1 MVLSVAALL
10 ALLGY
15 ALLLDRDLRR
25 QRSTARRPSLRVI
38 LVTGLCL
45 LATVPMVSLVLVLAE
60 RTARAQDDATATRLQ
75 STAAAIAVSADQFV
89 DKHLTG
95 VVEISHSLELFG
107 SADSTTLLRHLELSH
122 AIYTDFLTM
131 LVTDATGTVIE
142 ATRLENGHPHRVPFG
157 GHDVSDRG
165 YYREPM
171 ASGAP
176 YVSEVFQG
184 RGLGRDPIVAVSA
197 PYSLDGA
204 AWSGVV
210 EGSLNLGA
218 FERLQ
223 LLFPVGEYDL
233 LVVDQSRRVLYSTL
247 GAEFPVLSALEQDV
261 FLGSG
266 SAAED
271 TLSSGGI
278 ALAEHFVVARAP
290 TRLGWSVWLRAP
302 RQTFMGRMMRD
313 YAPALAWLAAAVVI
327 SLMLARSLVR
337 RVNRPLRRLARA
349 VEAVRLGDGGQRV
362 EVLPQTPV
370 EVAAVFDSLAELE
383 RRLADAYAE
392 LTASMDAEQAARSR
406 LAEALADRESVIEA
420 RTRDL
425 EAARQQLE
433 KLAQTDPLTG
443 LKNRR
448 AFGEARDLMWR
459 VAMRSGDAVTLAVVD
474 VDHFKS
480 YNDRY
485 GHAQGDA
492 CLVAV
497 AQALTASAGRPLD
510 SVARYG
516 GEEFVLLLGSCDG
529 AGGRV
534 VAERCRQAVEALELV
549 NDAAPAGLVTVS
561 IGVASGR
568 PCDGTHF
575 DELFERADSALY
587 AAKSA
592 GRNQVRLAAP
602 PSGSAAA
609 TTGA

>member
-1 MVLSVAALL
+1 
-10 ALLGY
+10 
-15 ALLLDRDLRR
+15 
-25 QRSTARRPSLRVI
+25 
-38 LVTGLCL
+38 
-45 LATVPMVSLVLVLAE
+45 MVSLVLVLAE
-60 RTARAQDDATATRLQ
+60 RTARAQDDAAASRLQ

-95 VVEISHSLELFG
+95 VVEISHSIGLFG

-131 LVTDATGTVIE
+131 LVTDADGTVIE
-142 ATRLENGHPHRVPFG
+142 ATRLENDHPRRVPFG
-157 GHDVSDRG
+157 GHDVSDRP
-165 YYREPM
+165 YFAEPM
-171 ASGAP
+171 ASGTP
-176 YVSEVFQG
+176 FVSEVFQG

-197 PYSLDGA
+197 PYSVDGVG
-204 AWSGVV
+204 WNGVV
-210 EGSLNLGA
+210 EGSMNLRA
-218 FERLQ
+218 FERLRMF
-223 LLFPVGEYDL
+223 FPLDEFDL

-247 GAEFPVLSALEQDV
+247 EAGFPVLSALEPAA
-261 FLGSG
+261 FSG
-266 SAAED
+266 QAEPPD
-271 TLSSGGI
+271 GAERTEGVL
-278 ALAEHFVVARAP
+278 LAERYVVARAQ

-302 RQTFMGRMMRD
+302 RQSFLARIKRD

-349 VEAVRLGDGGQRV
+349 VEAVHLGDNRPRV

-370 EVAAVFDSLAELE
+370 EVAAVFDSLAKLE
-383 RRLADAYAE
+383 RRLGESYADMSAAMEAE
-392 LTASMDAEQAARSR
+392 HVAQRKLEA
-406 LAEALADRESVIEA
+406 ALADRETVIEA

-425 EAARQQLE
+425 EVAKRQLE

-459 VAMRSGDAVTLAVVD
+459 VAQRSGDPLALAVVD

-497 AQALTASAGRPLD
+497 ADALAACAGRPLD
-510 SVARYG
+510 TVARYG
-516 GEEFVLLLGSCDG
+516 GEEFALLLGACDG
-529 AGGRV
+529 PGARV
-534 VAERCRQAVEALELV
+534 VAERCRRAVEALGMV
-549 NDAAPAGLVTVS
+549 NEAAPGGIVTVS

-568 PCDGTHF
+568 PCDGQHF
-575 DELFERADSALY
+575 DELFEQADSALY
-587 AAKSA
+587 SAKTG
-592 GRNQVRLAAP
+592 GRNQVRVVARP
-602 PSGSAAA
+602 TGSAPAISH
-609 TTGA
+609 T